1 MRLRLIPIATWIIGI
16 LLCVHFVIALLPMA
30 GGREHLRI
38 MPLDF
43 TTFSILSGG
52 CCVILR
58 STHLFST
65 FFKKK

>member
-1 MRLRLIPIATWIIGI
+1 MRLIPLATWIIGI
-16 LLCVHFVIALLPMA
+16 LLCAHFVIALLPMA
-30 GGREHLRI
+30 GCHGHLRI

-43 TTFSILSGG
+43 TTVSILSGG

-58 STHLFST
+58 CTYLFSN